1 MRDTIPLLAKSELS
15 REIFGNISLGS
26 KIAFYAFS
34 VAAIVVFCYGIYRR
48 WRMWRIGQ
56 RGHIR
61 FAPVAAFKQ
70 FVQRALTQ
78 RALRKQNARKRS
90 AATLAHALLF
100 YGFIVLTIGTILVG
114 IEHWAH
120 DLLPGYSARE
130 PLFHKGIY
138 FAVYEVF
145 MDTFGL
151 ALTAGIVWFI
161 LRRAKGKTSV
171 GHRPADWLIVGA
183 ILFLGVSGYILEG
196 LRIIREDTA
205 MPGFSYVGYGFA
217 VVFELVGV
225 DESNVD
231 TPHLLLWWVH
241 AIVALAMIA
250 AVPYSR
256 LMHIVA
262 GSLSV
267 ATQHKQL
274 GRLAPVDLEEV
285 EATGRFGVGRVQD
298 FTDRQLLELDACVS
312 CGRCEDACPAFEAGK
327 PLSPRDVVQDVKQH
341 LNQVGP
347 IIFAARKAGQDEDKA
362 TATEPKLHGD
372 AISAETLWSC
382 TTCNACYDVCP
393 LGVSPVDLITDMRRH
408 LIGEGELAGPPAT
421 ALQKTQR
428 QGNPWG
434 LPKNERFNWAEGIE
448 VPSVEDNP
456 TFEVLYWVGC
466 AASYDRRVQKVARAV
481 VQLFQHARV
490 NFAVLGSQENCTGE
504 SARRMGDEFV
514 FMELAEGNI
523 ATLNQHNVK
532 TIVTHCPHCLNT
544 LRQDYPQ
551 YGGDYEVIH
560 HSALIEQLIDE
571 GKLPREPVASNTGT
585 AGNVTYHDP
594 CYLARVARETKAPRS
609 LVQLSVTANNVNDSA
624 ASFEEP
630 ERHGEETACCG
641 AGGGRMWFDD
651 EPDKRIGQKRIDEL
665 LATGADTVAVGCP
678 FCLTM
683 VSDGVN
689 ARDPRVQVKDI
700 AELLAE
706 ALLDE
711 SATTTNNTQP

>member
-1 MRDTIPLLAKSELS
+1 MTPLYPLVSVPLADAELS
-15 REIFGNISLGS
+15 REIFGNISTAGKVL
-26 KIAFYAFS
+26 FYILAVASMGVFS
-34 VAAIVVFCYGIYRR
+34 FGVFQR
-48 WRMWRIGQ
+48 WRLWRIGQ
-56 RGHIR
+56 RGSIG
-61 FAPVAAFKQ
+61 FSPLPAFKQ
-70 FVQRALTQ
+70 FFKRAMTQ
-78 RALRKQNARKRS
+78 RALRKQNARKRT
-90 AATLAHALLF
+90 AATVAHALLF
-100 YGFIVLTIGTILVG
+100 YGFIVLTIGTTLVA

-130 PLFHKGIY
+130 PLFHHGVY

-151 ALTAGIVWFI
+151 ALIAGVVWFVM
-161 LRRAKGKTSV
+161 RRAKGSSSM
-171 GHRPADWLIVGA
+171 GHTPVDWFVLGSL
-183 ILFLGVSGYILEG
+183 LFLGVSGYWIEG

-205 MPGFSYVGYGFA
+205 MPGFSYVGYA
-217 VVFELVGV
+217 CATVFRGSGIDRGNADGV
-225 DESNVD
+225 
-231 TPHLLLWWVH
+231 HLGLWWVH
-241 AIVALAMIA
+241 AVVAFAFIA
-250 AVPYSR
+250 AIPYSR
-256 LMHIVA
+256 MLHIIA
-262 GSLSV
+262 GSLSI
-267 ATQHKQL
+267 ATQNKQL
-274 GRLAPVDLEEV
+274 GRLEAIDLEEV
-285 EATGRFGVGRVQD
+285 EETGRFGVGRVQD

-327 PLSPRDVVQDVKQH
+327 PLSPRDVVQDIRRH
-341 LNQVGP
+341 MTEAGP
-347 IIFAARKAGQDEDKA
+347 IIFAARKAGKDEDEA
-362 TATEPKLHGD
+362 TATLPKLHGD
-372 AISAETLWSC
+372 VIGAETLWSC

-393 LGVSPVDLITDMRRH
+393 LGVSPVNLITDMRRH

-434 LPKNERFNWAEGIE
+434 LPKGDRFNWAEGID
-448 VPSVEDNP
+448 VPTVQDNP
-456 TFEVLYWVGC
+456 GFEVLYWVGC

-481 VQLFQHARV
+481 VRLFKHANV
-490 NFAVLGSQENCTGE
+490 NFAVLGPEENCTGE

-523 ATLNQHNVK
+523 QALNRHKVK

-571 GKLPREPVASNTGT
+571 GKLPREPVASHASG
-585 AGNVTYHDP
+585 GNGKVTYHDP
-594 CYLARVARETKAPRS
+594 CYLARVARETKPARS
-609 LVQLSVTANNVNDSA
+609 LVTLSVSA
-624 ASFEEP
+624 GGGAFEEP
-630 ERHGEETACCG
+630 DRHGEKTACCG

-651 EPDKRIGQKRIDEL
+651 EPAQRIGQKRIDEL

-689 ARDPRVQVKDI
+689 ARDPKVDVKDI
-700 AELLAE
+700 AELLAD
-706 ALLDE
+706 ALLDQDN
-711 SATTTNNTQP
+711 SPTAN